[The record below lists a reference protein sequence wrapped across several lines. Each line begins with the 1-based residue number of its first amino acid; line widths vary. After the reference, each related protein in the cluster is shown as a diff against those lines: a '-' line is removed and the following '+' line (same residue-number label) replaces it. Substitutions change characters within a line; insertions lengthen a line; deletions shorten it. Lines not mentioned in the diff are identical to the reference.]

1 MVINLEANLRLP
13 SWQDNL
19 MRYRNLAVIE
29 SRGKRRLQVNQ
40 DIIYLQESCEG
51 AADYPL
57 SGIALNFAFSF
68 FYVQAFLW
76 RY

>member
-1 MVINLEANLRLP
+1 M
-13 SWQDNL
+13 S
-19 MRYRNLAVIE
+19 YRNLAVIE
-29 SRGKRRLQVNQ
+29 GRRKEGCVNQ
-40 DIIYLQESCEG
+40 DIIYPQESCEG
-51 AADYPL
+51 AVDYPL